1 MSRVNDDATGVKGSG
16 FHPDETRIYNILV
29 CVSAILLIFVNL
41 RDSMGKYEAYLVFG
55 EEEKFTSLLIEW
67 TAALCAEFYFFWT
80 IYRGITLKWKRLG
93 LLILF
98 CLLCI
103 GYVLTSI
110 VLFAFFFDLRE
121 EGVSSSCGR
130 IVVSILCK
138 IFVFFI
144 LAVIAAWL
152 SFSIPLNLYNSSYYD
167 FRPAPFRGVW
177 RQSLNIEKLRDNIR
191 GDVVRAVYEKRG
203 LNENYLLTDREEFL
217 RALGEIAAS
226 TDARGT
232 AVSMRSVNYKLLF
245 DARALRFILRDNVCY
260 LAIDLNKTA
269 SLIDFSPWSEVKH
282 YIYHVVCSNEGYFE
296 LSSGVSRDVYYTDKP
311 LWDALFAEYLSKVKP
326 MGNCFFPNG
335 PILAVPDFKHPDLVT
350 MDDENCMDILPSR
363 RNDEKGRILD
373 NVYIPL
379 VVFLNVEPFPY
390 VRVP

>member
-80 IYRGITLKWKRLG
+80 IYRGITLKRKRLG

-121 EGVSSSCGR
+121 EGTSSGLGQ
-130 IVVSILCK
+130 IIVSILCK
-138 IFVFFI
+138 IFVFFV
-144 LAVIAAWL
+144 LAVIAAFL
-152 SFSIPLNLYNSSYYD
+152 SFSIPLNPYNSSYYD

-177 RQSLNIEKLRDNIR
+177 PQQLNIEKLSENIR
-191 GDVVRAVYEKRG
+191 GDVVRVVYEKRG

-226 TDARGT
+226 TDAWAT
-232 AVSMRSVNYKLLF
+232 AVSYPMERVNYKVLF

-269 SLIDFSPWSEVKH
+269 SLIYFSPDFDYSILKAAL
-282 YIYHVVCSNEGYFE
+282 SNEGYFE
-296 LSSGVSRDVYYTDKP
+296 LSSEVSRDVYYTDKP
-311 LWDALFAEYLSKVKP
+311 LWDALFAEYLSKAKP
-326 MGNCFFPNG
+326 MGNCLLLNSPV
-335 PILAVPDFKHPDLVT
+335 LAVPDFKHPDLVT
-350 MDDENCMDILPSR
+350 MDNYDSR
-363 RNDEKGRILD
+363 GDEKWRILD
-373 NVYIPL
+373 NMYIPL
-379 VVFLNVEPFPY
+379 VVFLNVEPFPC

>member
-1 MSRVNDDATGVKGSG
+1 MDRS
-16 FHPDETRIYNILV
+16 NILV

-55 EEEKFTSLLIEW
+55 EEEKLTSLLIEW
-67 TAALCAEFYFFWT
+67 TTALCAEFYFFWT

-138 IFVFFI
+138 IFALFV
-144 LAVIAAWL
+144 LAVIAAFL
-152 SFSIPLNLYNSSYYD
+152 SFSIPLNPYNSSYYD

-177 RQSLNIEKLRDNIR
+177 PQQLNIEKLSENIR
-191 GDVVRAVYEKRG
+191 GDVVRAVYDRRG
-203 LNENYLLTDREEFL
+203 LDENYLLTDREEFL

-269 SLIDFSPWSEVKH
+269 SLIYFSPDFDNDILRVALSTEDYFGLSSEVSH
-282 YIYHVVCSNEGYFE
+282 
-296 LSSGVSRDVYYTDKP
+296 DVYYRNKS
-311 LWDALFAEYLSKVKP
+311 LWDALFAERLSKAKP
-326 MGNCFFPNG
+326 MGNCLLPG
-335 PILAVPDFKHPDLVT
+335 EVTLAVPDFKHPDFVT
-350 MDDENCMDILPSR
+350 MYDYDYRDDER
-363 RNDEKGRILD
+363 GRILD
-373 NVYIPL
+373 NMYIPL
-379 VVFLNVEPFPY
+379 VVFLNVEPFPC

>member
-1 MSRVNDDATGVKGSG
+1 MSRVNDDAAGVKGSG
-16 FHPDETRIYNILV
+16 FHLDETRIYNILV
-29 CVSAILLIFVNL
+29 CVSAILLIFMNL

-67 TAALCAEFYFFWT
+67 TAALCAEFYFSWT

-121 EGVSSSCGR
+121 EGASSTLDG
-130 IVVSILCK
+130 ILLSIFCK
-138 IFVFFI
+138 ILVFFI
-144 LAVIAAWL
+144 LSMILAWL
-152 SFSIPLNLYNSSYYD
+152 SFSITLYSPYSYYD

-177 RQSLNIEKLRDNIR
+177 PQQLNIEKLSENIR
-191 GDVVRAVYEKRG
+191 GDVVRAVYDRRG
-203 LNENYLLTDREEFL
+203 LDEHYLLTDREEFL
-217 RALGEIAAS
+217 RALREIAAS

-232 AVSMRSVNYKLLF
+232 AVSMSSVNYKVLF
-245 DARALRFILRDNVCY
+245 DAGALHFILRDNVCY
-260 LAIDLNKTA
+260 LDIDLNKTA
-269 SLIDFSPWSEVKH
+269 SLIYVSPQFDNDILRAALFNKE
-282 YIYHVVCSNEGYFE
+282 YLE
-296 LSSGVSRDVYYTDKP
+296 LSSGASRDLYYTDKP
-311 LWDALFAEYLSKVKP
+311 LWDALFAERLSKAKP

-335 PILAVPDFKHPDLVT
+335 PTLALPDFKHPDLVT
-350 MDDENCMDILPSR
+350 MDDYDYR
-363 RNDEKGRILD
+363 DYDKGRILD
-373 NVYIPL
+373 NAYIPL
-379 VVFLNVEPFPY
+379 VMFLNIEPFPC

>member
-1 MSRVNDDATGVKGSG
+1 MSRVDDDATGVKGSG

-41 RDSMGKYEAYLVFG
+41 RDSMGKYEAFLVFG
-55 EEEKFTSLLIEW
+55 EEEKLTSLLIEW
-67 TAALCAEFYFFWT
+67 TAALCAEFYFSWT

-121 EGVSSSCGR
+121 EGTSSSLGQ
-130 IVVSILCK
+130 ILVSILCK
-138 IFVFFI
+138 IFVFFV
-144 LAVIAAWL
+144 LAVIAAFL
-152 SFSIPLNLYNSSYYD
+152 SFSVPLYNPYSYYD

-177 RQSLNIEKLRDNIR
+177 PQRLNIEKLSENIR
-191 GDVVRAVYEKRG
+191 GDVLRAVYDRRG
-203 LNENYLLTDREEFL
+203 LDENYLLTDREEFL

-232 AVSMRSVNYKLLF
+232 AVSMESVNYKVLF
-245 DARALRFILRDNVCY
+245 DAGALRFILRDNVCY
-260 LAIDLNKTA
+260 LDVDLNKTA
-269 SLIDFSPWSEVKH
+269 SLIYFSPPFKVEH
-282 YIYHVVCSNEGYFE
+282 YIYHVALVNEEGYFE
-296 LSSGVSRDVYYTDKP
+296 LSSEVSRDVYYTDKS
-311 LWDALFAEYLSKVKP
+311 LWDALFAERLSKAKP
-326 MGNCFFPNG
+326 MGNCLLLNG
-335 PILAVPDFKHPDLVT
+335 PVLAVPDFKHPDLVT
-350 MDDENCMDILPSR
+350 MRDDNYWDDE
-363 RNDEKGRILD
+363 KWRILD
-373 NVYIPL
+373 NMYIPL
-379 VVFLNVEPFPY
+379 VVFLNVEPFPC

>member
-41 RDSMGKYEAYLVFG
+41 RDSMGKYEAFLVFG
-55 EEEKFTSLLIEW
+55 EEEKLTSLLIEW
-67 TAALCAEFYFFWT
+67 TTALCAEFYFSWT

-121 EGVSSSCGR
+121 EGTSSSLGQ
-130 IVVSILCK
+130 ILVSILCK
-138 IFVFFI
+138 IFVFFV
-144 LAVIAAWL
+144 LAVIAAFL
-152 SFSIPLNLYNSSYYD
+152 SFSVPLYNPYSYYD

-177 RQSLNIEKLRDNIR
+177 PQRLNIEKLSENIR
-191 GDVVRAVYEKRG
+191 GDVLRAVYDRRG
-203 LNENYLLTDREEFL
+203 LDENYLLTDREEFL

-232 AVSMRSVNYKLLF
+232 AVSMESVNYKVLF
-245 DARALRFILRDNVCY
+245 DAGALRFILRDNVCY
-260 LAIDLNKTA
+260 LDVDLNKTA
-269 SLIDFSPWSEVKH
+269 SLIYFSPPFKVEH
-282 YIYHVVCSNEGYFE
+282 YIYHVALVNEEGYFE
-296 LSSGVSRDVYYTDKP
+296 LSSEVSRDVYYTDKS
-311 LWDALFAEYLSKVKP
+311 LWDALFAERLSKAKP
-326 MGNCFFPNG
+326 MGNCLLLNG
-335 PILAVPDFKHPDLVT
+335 PVLAVPDFKHPDLVT
-350 MDDENCMDILPSR
+350 MRDDNYWDDE
-363 RNDEKGRILD
+363 KWRILD
-373 NVYIPL
+373 NMYIPL
-379 VVFLNVEPFPY
+379 VVFLNVEPFPC

>member
-1 MSRVNDDATGVKGSG
+1 MSRVNDDAAGVKGSG
-16 FHPDETRIYNILV
+16 FHLDETRIYNILV
-29 CVSAILLIFVNL
+29 CVSAILLIFMNL

-67 TAALCAEFYFFWT
+67 TAALCAEFYFSWT

-110 VLFAFFFDLRE
+110 VIFAFFFDLRE
-121 EGVSSSCGR
+121 EGTSSTLDG
-130 IVVSILCK
+130 IIISIFRK
-138 IFVFFI
+138 IFVFLIF
-144 LAVIAAWL
+144 L
-152 SFSIPLNLYNSSYYD
+152 SVVAMYELDIYNPFSYYD

-177 RQSLNIEKLRDNIR
+177 PQQLNIEKLRENIR
-191 GDVVRAVYEKRG
+191 GDVVRAVYDRRG
-203 LNENYLLTDREEFL
+203 LDEHYLLTDREEFL

-232 AVSMRSVNYKLLF
+232 AVSMSSVNYKVLF
-245 DARALRFILRDNVCY
+245 DAGALHFILRDNVCY
-260 LAIDLNKTA
+260 LDIDLNKTA
-269 SLIDFSPWSEVKH
+269 SLIFFSPRFEVEH
-282 YIYHVVCSNEGYFE
+282 YIYHVARLNEEEGYFE
-296 LSSGVSRDVYYTDKP
+296 LSSGASRDVYYTDKP

-326 MGNCFFPNG
+326 MGNCFFANG
-335 PILAVPDFKHPDLVT
+335 PTLAVPDFKHPDLVT
-350 MDDENCMDILPSR
+350 MRDDNYWDDE
-363 RNDEKGRILD
+363 KWRILD

-379 VVFLNVEPFPY
+379 VVFLNIEPFPC

>member
-1 MSRVNDDATGVKGSG
+1 MDRS
-16 FHPDETRIYNILV
+16 NILV

-67 TAALCAEFYFFWT
+67 TAALCAEFYFLWT
-80 IYRGITLKWKRLG
+80 IYRGITLKWNRLG

-138 IFVFFI
+138 IFALFV

-177 RQSLNIEKLRDNIR
+177 RRSLNIENLRDNIR
-191 GDVVRAVYEKRG
+191 GDVARAVYDRRG
-203 LNENYLLTDREEFL
+203 LDENYLLTDREEFL

-269 SLIDFSPWSEVKH
+269 SLIYFSPDFDNDILRVALSTEDYFGLSSEVSH
-282 YIYHVVCSNEGYFE
+282 
-296 LSSGVSRDVYYTDKP
+296 DVYYRNKS
-311 LWDALFAEYLSKVKP
+311 LWDALFAERLSKAKP
-326 MGNCFFPNG
+326 MGNCLLPG
-335 PILAVPDFKHPDLVT
+335 EVTLAVPDFKHPDFVT
-350 MDDENCMDILPSR
+350 MYDYDYRDDER
-363 RNDEKGRILD
+363 GRILD
-373 NVYIPL
+373 NMYIPL
-379 VVFLNVEPFPY
+379 VVFLNVEPFPC

>member
-29 CVSAILLIFVNL
+29 CVSAILLIFMNL
-41 RDSMGKYEAYLVFG
+41 RDSMGKYEAFLVFG
-55 EEEKFTSLLIEW
+55 EEEKLTSLLIEW
-67 TAALCAEFYFFWT
+67 TTALCAEFYFSWT

-121 EGVSSSCGR
+121 EGASSSLDR
-130 IVVSILCK
+130 IIVSILCK
-138 IFVFFI
+138 IFVFFV
-144 LAVIAAWL
+144 LAVIAAFL
-152 SFSIPLNLYNSSYYD
+152 SFSVPLYNPYSYYD

-177 RQSLNIEKLRDNIR
+177 PQRLNIEKLSENIR
-191 GDVVRAVYEKRG
+191 GDVLRAVYDRRG
-203 LNENYLLTDREEFL
+203 LDENYLLTDREEFL

-232 AVSMRSVNYKLLF
+232 AVSMESVNYKVLF
-245 DARALRFILRDNVCY
+245 DAGALRFILRDNVCY
-260 LAIDLNKTA
+260 LDVDLNKTA
-269 SLIDFSPWSEVKH
+269 SLIYFSPPFKVEH
-282 YIYHVVCSNEGYFE
+282 YIYHVALVNEEGYFE
-296 LSSGVSRDVYYTDKP
+296 LSSEVSRDVYYTDKS
-311 LWDALFAEYLSKVKP
+311 LWDALFAERLSKAKP
-326 MGNCFFPNG
+326 MGNCLLLNG
-335 PILAVPDFKHPDLVT
+335 PVLAVPDFKHPDLVT
-350 MDDENCMDILPSR
+350 MRDDNYW
-363 RNDEKGRILD
+363 NDEKWRILD

-379 VVFLNVEPFPY
+379 VVFLNVEPFPC

>member
-29 CVSAILLIFVNL
+29 CASAILLIFVNL

-55 EEEKFTSLLIEW
+55 EEEKLTSLLIEW
-67 TAALCAEFYFFWT
+67 TTALCAEFYFSWT

-110 VLFAFFFDLRE
+110 VIFAFFFDLRE
-121 EGVSSSCGR
+121 EGTSSTLDG
-130 IVVSILCK
+130 ILLSIFCK
-138 IFVFFI
+138 ILVFFI
-144 LAVIAAWL
+144 LSMILAWL
-152 SFSIPLNLYNSSYYD
+152 CVDRGSPPYNPFSYYD
-167 FRPAPFRGVW
+167 FRPAPFRGVSRW
-177 RQSLNIEKLRDNIR
+177 NLNIKDLSDNIR
-191 GDVVRAVYEKRG
+191 SDVVRAVYDRRG
-203 LNENYLLTDREEFL
+203 LDEHYLLTDREEFL

-232 AVSMRSVNYKLLF
+232 AVSMSSVNYKVLF
-245 DARALRFILRDNVCY
+245 DAGALRFILRDNVCY
-260 LAIDLNKTA
+260 LDIDLNKTA
-269 SLIDFSPWSEVKH
+269 SLIYVSPQFDND
-282 YIYHVVCSNEGYFE
+282 ILRLALSNEGYFE
-296 LSSGVSRDVYYTDKP
+296 ISSEVSHDVYYTDKP
-311 LWDALFAEYLSKVKP
+311 LWDALFAERLSKAKP
-326 MGNCFFPNG
+326 MGNCLLPGG
-335 PILAVPDFKHPDLVT
+335 PVLAVPDFKHPDLVT
-350 MDDENCMDILPSR
+350 MDDYDYR
-363 RNDEKGRILD
+363 GDEKWRILD

-379 VVFLNVEPFPY
+379 VVFLNVEPFPC

>member
-29 CVSAILLIFVNL
+29 CVSAILLLFLNI
-41 RDSMGKYEAYLVFG
+41 RSSMGKYEAFLLFG
-55 EEEKFTSLLIEW
+55 EEEKLTSLLIEW
-67 TAALCAEFYFFWT
+67 TTVLCAEFYFSWT

-121 EGVSSSCGR
+121 EGASSGLGQ
-130 IVVSILCK
+130 ILVSILCK
-138 IFVFFI
+138 IFVFFV
-144 LAVIAAWL
+144 LAVIAAFL
-152 SFSIPLNLYNSSYYD
+152 SFSVPLYSPYSYYD
-167 FRPAPFRGVW
+167 FRPAPFRGVSRW
-177 RQSLNIEKLRDNIR
+177 NLNIKDLSDNIR
-191 GDVVRAVYEKRG
+191 SDVVRAVYDRRG
-203 LNENYLLTDREEFL
+203 LDENYLLTDREEFL

-232 AVSMRSVNYKLLF
+232 AVSMESVNYKVLF
-245 DARALRFILRDNVCY
+245 DAGALRFILRDNVCY
-260 LAIDLNKTA
+260 LDVDLNKTA
-269 SLIDFSPWSEVKH
+269 SLIYVSPQFDND
-282 YIYHVVCSNEGYFE
+282 ILRLALSNEGYFE
-296 LSSGVSRDVYYTDKP
+296 LSSEASRDVYYTDKS
-311 LWDALFAEYLSKVKP
+311 LWDALFAERLSKAKP
-326 MGNCFFPNG
+326 MGNCLLLNG
-335 PILAVPDFKHPDLVT
+335 PVLAVPDFKHPDLVT
-350 MDDENCMDILPSR
+350 MDDYDYR
-363 RNDEKGRILD
+363 GDEKWRILD

-379 VVFLNVEPFPY
+379 VVFLNIEPFPC

>member
-41 RDSMGKYEAYLVFG
+41 RDSMGKYEAFLLFG
-55 EEEKFTSLLIEW
+55 EEEKLTSLLIEW
-67 TAALCAEFYFFWT
+67 TTALCAEFYFSWT

-121 EGVSSSCGR
+121 EGTSSGLGQ
-130 IVVSILCK
+130 ILVSILCK
-138 IFVFFI
+138 IFVFFV
-144 LAVIAAWL
+144 LAVIAAFL
-152 SFSIPLNLYNSSYYD
+152 SFSVPLYNPYSYYD

-177 RQSLNIEKLRDNIR
+177 PQRLNIEKLSENIR
-191 GDVVRAVYEKRG
+191 GDVLRAVYDRRG
-203 LNENYLLTDREEFL
+203 LDENYLLTDREEFL
-217 RALGEIAAS
+217 RALRKIAAS
-226 TDARGT
+226 TDAAGT
-232 AVSMRSVNYKLLF
+232 AVSMSSVNYKVLF
-245 DARALRFILRDNVCY
+245 DAGALRFILRDNVCY
-260 LAIDLNKTA
+260 LDIDLNKTA
-269 SLIDFSPWSEVKH
+269 SLIYFSPPFKVEH
-282 YIYHVVCSNEGYFE
+282 YIYHVALVNEEGYFE
-296 LSSGVSRDVYYTDKP
+296 LSSEVSRDVYYTDKS
-311 LWDALFAEYLSKVKP
+311 LWDALFAERLSKAKP
-326 MGNCFFPNG
+326 MGNCLLLNG
-335 PILAVPDFKHPDLVT
+335 PVLAVPDFKHPDLVT
-350 MDDENCMDILPSR
+350 MDDYDYRDYN
-363 RNDEKGRILD
+363 KGRILD

-379 VVFLNVEPFPY
+379 VVFLNVEPFPC

>member
-1 MSRVNDDATGVKGSG
+1 MSRVNDDAAGVKGSG
-16 FHPDETRIYNILV
+16 FHLDETRIYNILV
-29 CVSAILLIFVNL
+29 CVSAILLIFMNL

-67 TAALCAEFYFFWT
+67 TAALCAEFYFSWT

-110 VLFAFFFDLRE
+110 VIFAFFFDLRE
-121 EGVSSSCGR
+121 EGTSSTLDG
-130 IVVSILCK
+130 IIISIFRK
-138 IFVFFI
+138 IFVFLIF
-144 LAVIAAWL
+144 L
-152 SFSIPLNLYNSSYYD
+152 SVVAMYELDIYNPFSYYD

-177 RQSLNIEKLRDNIR
+177 PQQLNIEKLRENIR
-191 GDVVRAVYEKRG
+191 GDVVRAVYDRRG
-203 LNENYLLTDREEFL
+203 LDEHYLLTDREEFL

-232 AVSMRSVNYKLLF
+232 AVSMSSVNYKVLF
-245 DARALRFILRDNVCY
+245 DAGALRFILRDNVCY
-260 LAIDLNKTA
+260 LDVDLNKTA
-269 SLIDFSPWSEVKH
+269 SLIYFSPPFKVEH
-282 YIYHVVCSNEGYFE
+282 YIYHVALVNEEGYFE
-296 LSSGVSRDVYYTDKP
+296 LSSEVSRDVYYTDKS
-311 LWDALFAEYLSKVKP
+311 LWDALFAERLSKAKP
-326 MGNCFFPNG
+326 MGNCLLLNG
-335 PILAVPDFKHPDLVT
+335 PVLAVPDFKHPDLVT
-350 MDDENCMDILPSR
+350 MRDDNYWDDE
-363 RNDEKGRILD
+363 KWRILD

-379 VVFLNVEPFPY
+379 VVFLNIEPFPC